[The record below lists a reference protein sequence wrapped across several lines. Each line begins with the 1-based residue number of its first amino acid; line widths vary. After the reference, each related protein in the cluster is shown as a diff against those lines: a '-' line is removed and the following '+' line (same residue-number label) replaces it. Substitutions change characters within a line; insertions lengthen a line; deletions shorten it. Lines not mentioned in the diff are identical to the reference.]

1 MKTLMLLLVSVVGT
15 VGFLRWRQAN
25 IARAEEEQARAE
37 SEAVVQQ
44 MGAAG
49 YTPVL
54 PTGPRAETP
63 GDGSRVVTRLPSGK
77 LVEHDRRVTGTQ
89 STGMGGFTRAAPT
102 PEPRT
107 MLDRKAY
114 R

>member
-1 MKTLMLLLVSVVGT
+1 MLLLVAVVGT

-25 IARAEEEQARAE
+25 IARVEEERARAE
-37 SEAVVQQ
+37 SEAAVQQ
-44 MGAAG
+44 LRAAG

-54 PTGPRAETP
+54 PTGPRSD
-63 GDGSRVVTRLPSGK
+63 GDSSRVVTRAPDGHW
-77 LVEHDRRVTGTQ
+77 VEHDRQVTGTQ
-89 STGMGGFTRAAPT
+89 SIGLGGYTKAAPT